1 MNDMKKG
8 KIIFNKN
15 VKVIGES
22 AFEGLS
28 TLTSITIPKSIKTIE
43 NNAFKDCE
51 NLEEMKYNGTVE
63 GWTQIVI
70 NSGWKGS
77 ENIDF
82 VICSNGNYDYYLV
95 YKVIDKDI
103 SGLEYNSVDLGL
115 VDDNGNPLLFSDRL
129 VGATSPEDIGAL
141 FQWGDT
147 KGYKI
152 EAVKC
157 SADEVVN
164 LFKLIADGYELE
176 LNRDNLREVIDYLV
190 EDYWGYDYEMEGND
204 LTTTTFGFSDYS
216 FDWNNYKYCNGSYNT
231 ITKYCTQS
239 SYGTVDNK
247 TVLELEDDAA
257 YINMGSD
264 WRMPTIDEL
273 RQLTDE
279 TKIKPYFVRMDG
291 VEFTKEE
298 AEIYDEE
305 TNSYPIPF
313 NKFKGIR
320 FESLINGNSIFIPAC
335 GGCNGSLLSRIS
347 DYGYLWSSSLYEG
360 NSYYGRGLSFG
371 HDGILDAGY
380 DWYRYVGLC
389 VLGVKNLYLNN
400 Q

>member
-1 MNDMKKG
+1 MERKYLEYFDGAFDSTVADKMKPENKPYVAYSKEEGVVYTIIPKNDM
-8 KIIFNKN
+8 
-15 VKVIGES
+15 
-22 AFEGLS
+22 
-28 TLTSITIPKSIKTIE
+28 
-43 NNAFKDCE
+43 
-51 NLEEMKYNGTVE
+51 
-63 GWTQIVI
+63 
-70 NSGWKGS
+70 
-77 ENIDF
+77 
-82 VICSNGNYDYYLV
+82 YLV
-95 YKVIDKDI
+95 YKVVDKDI
-103 SGLEYNSVDLGL
+103 SGLTYNTVDLGL
-115 VDDNGNPLLFSDRL
+115 VDDNGNPLLFADRL
-129 VGATSPEDIGAL
+129 VGATSPGDAGAL

-152 EAVKC
+152 EVVKC

-164 LFKLIADGYELE
+164 LFKSMADDYELE

-204 LTTTTFGFSDYS
+204 LTTTNFGFSDYS
-216 FDWNNYKYCNGSYNT
+216 FDWNNYKYGDDQNQ
-231 ITKYCTQS
+231 ITKYCIHS
-239 SYGTVDNK
+239 NYGKDSFTDGK
-247 TVLELEDDAA
+247 TILDLEDDTA
-257 YINMGSD
+257 YANMGPD

-291 VEFTKEE
+291 IEFTKEE

-335 GGCNGSLLSRIS
+335 GYCNGSLLYEVSN
-347 DYGYLWSSSLYEG
+347 YGGLWSSSLYEYYS
-360 NSYYGRGLSFG
+360 NSSRGLNFSRDGYLNADDYWGRYFG
-371 HDGILDAGY
+371 
-380 DWYRYVGLC
+380 VC
-389 VLGVKNLYLNN
+389 VLGIKNLYLNN